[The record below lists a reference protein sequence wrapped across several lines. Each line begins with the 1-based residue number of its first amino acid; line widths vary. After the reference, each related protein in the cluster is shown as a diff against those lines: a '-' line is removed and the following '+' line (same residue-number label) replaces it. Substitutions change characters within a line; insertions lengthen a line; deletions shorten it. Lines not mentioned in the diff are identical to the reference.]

1 MTLSNAHAV
10 FLPLLSLISPE
21 PRHSPHSC
29 PEKSPSRMH
38 LPSAREVLRR
48 NSARCRLSV
57 SEPPPH
63 PKSYVEVLT
72 LKAMVLGGGHSG
84 VMTRS
89 WLGLVIEETQS
100 HRRPLSPHED
110 TGRSRHLQSEAGSS
124 PGPHRAAPDLALPA
138 SKAVETS
145 VCCLQAAQSVT
156 RCSSSWNR
164 PRRCAPRVWTGSRK
178 PPA

>member
-29 PEKSPSRMH
+29 PEKSPSRTH

-57 SEPPPH
+57 SEPPPY

-72 LKAMVLGGGHSG
+72 LEAMVLGGGHSG

-100 HRRPLSPHED
+100 HRRPLSPRED
-110 TGRSRHLQSEAGSS
+110 TGRSRQLQPETGSGVLTRTTPGCPRSCAPSLQSCGNKC
-124 PGPHRAAPDLALPA
+124 LLF
-138 SKAVETS
+138 TS
-145 VCCLQAAQSVT
+145 RPVCDTLFQQLE
-156 RCSSSWNR
+156 
-164 PRRCAPRVWTGSRK
+164 
-178 PPA
+178 